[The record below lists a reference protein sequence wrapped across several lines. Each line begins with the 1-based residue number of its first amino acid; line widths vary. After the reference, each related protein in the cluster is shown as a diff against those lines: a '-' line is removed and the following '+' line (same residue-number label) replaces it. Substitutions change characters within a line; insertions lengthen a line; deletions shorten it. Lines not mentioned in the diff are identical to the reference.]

1 METILIPQADTI
13 PVSWGWF
20 QFLLLLTFPLHLLA
34 MNAMLGGLVIGVIQ
48 HFRGGE
54 VQRRL
59 AHRVAVVTP
68 LLIAL
73 VVNLGVAPFLFVQ
86 VLYGQF
92 IYTSSILMGLFWI
105 LVIPVLILAYSGSY
119 LYDFSFD
126 RLGRLGI
133 VVAGLCCIF
142 FLAIAAMFSNNM
154 QLMLMPAKFLEYFNT
169 PNGTILLTDTI
180 QFPPRYLHMVVSALA
195 IGGLAVALL
204 GRFKAERD
212 LNLADHATELGL
224 RTFWILTLVN
234 IAVGALFLLSLP
246 KEQMMLF
253 MGRDMGATLS
263 LAVGM
268 LLTIGA
274 IITAIRQKLW
284 LTIMHV
290 VALVYVMVF
299 MRAWLRSGYLHQYFT
314 LDQLELVPQYSPMIF
329 FFITLLV
336 GVICLGWLWKTTA
349 KAMA

>member
-34 MNAMLGGLVIGVIQ
+34 MNAMFGGLVIGVSQ
-48 HFRGGE
+48 HLNGGQ

-59 AHRVAVVTP
+59 AHRIAVVTP

-73 VVNLGVAPFLFVQ
+73 VVNLGVAPFLFLQ

-92 IYTSSILMGLFWI
+92 VYTSSILMGLFWI
-105 LVIPVLILAYSGSY
+105 LVIPVLILAYAGGY
-119 LYDFSFD
+119 LYDFKFEG
-126 RLGRLGI
+126 LGRFGI
-133 VVAGLCCIF
+133 LVGVFCCLS

-154 QLMLMPAKFLEYFNT
+154 LLMVLPARFHEYFDAMT
-169 PNGTILLTDTI
+169 GTLLLAGDV
-180 QFPPRYLHMVVSALA
+180 QFWPRYLHMLVSTLA

-204 GRFKAERD
+204 GRFRAGRD
-212 LNLADHATELGL
+212 LHLADHATGLGL
-224 RTFWILTLVN
+224 RLFWILTLVN
-234 IAVGALFLLSLP
+234 IPVGALFLVSLP
-246 KEQMMLF
+246 REQMLLF
-253 MGRDMGATLS
+253 MGGNMGATVAFSIGL
-263 LAVGM
+263 

-274 IITAIRQKLW
+274 VITAIRHRLW

-299 MRAWLRSGYLHQYFT
+299 MRAWLRSSYLGDYFT
-314 LDQLELVPQYSPMIF
+314 LDRLELVPQYSPMIF
-329 FFITLLV
+329 FFVTLGV
-336 GVICLGWLWKTTA
+336 GVVLLGWLWKVTA

>member
-1 METILIPQADTI
+1 METFLIPQADTI
-13 PVSWGWF
+13 PASWGWF

-34 MNAMLGGLVIGVIQ
+34 MNAMLGGLVIGVMQ
-48 HFRGGE
+48 HINGGE
-54 VQRRL
+54 LQKRL
-59 AHRVAVVTP
+59 AHRVAIATP

-73 VVNLGVAPFLFVQ
+73 VVNLGVAPFLFLQ

-105 LVIPVLILAYSGSY
+105 LVIPVLILAYSGGY
-119 LYDFSFD
+119 LYDFKFAG
-126 RLGRLGI
+126 LGRFGI
-133 VVAGLCCIF
+133 VVGGLCCLA

-154 QLMLMPAKFLEYFNT
+154 LLMVSPGKFSEYFASM
-169 PNGTILLTDTI
+169 NGTMLLTDSI
-180 QFPPRYLHMVVSALA
+180 QFWPRYLHMVVSALA

-204 GRFKAERD
+204 GRFQAERD
-212 LNLADHATELGL
+212 LNLADHATALGL

-234 IAVGALFLLSLP
+234 IPVGALFLMSLP

-253 MGRDMGATLS
+253 MGRDMGATVAFGIGL
-263 LAVGM
+263 
-268 LLTIGA
+268 LLTLGA
-274 IITAIRQKLW
+274 VVTGIRRKLW

-290 VALVYVMVF
+290 VLLVYVMVF
-299 MRAWLRSGYLHQYFT
+299 MRAWLRSDYLRQHFT

-329 FFITLLV
+329 FFATLGL
-336 GVICLGWLWKTTA
+336 GVICLVWLWRTTA